1 MSIPNGTN
9 KPRTLRTKGHGSAQG
24 VALGSRDATGWW
36 LGGDE
41 LVPPVAVILDSAL
54 ENNLAVMA
62 AYCSDAGVS
71 LAPHAKT
78 TMSPEIIDRQLVH
91 GAWGVTAATVYQ
103 VGVFADFGVP
113 RILLANQVTD
123 TAGLSALADIM
134 ATRPAL
140 EVILIAD
147 SVEGVGLLDHAFTD
161 AEIERPVPVLVE
173 FGVAERRTGARTI
186 EVLLTVAH
194 AVHNSDYL
202 ALAGV
207 EAYEGVLATAPS
219 PVDAIDAY
227 LAGAVDALKR
237 LMQAGLI
244 ETEEPIYSAG
254 GSAYFDRVVAMA
266 SALDPSVRVVL
277 RSGCYV
283 VHDHGKYS
291 EVSPLDGRSD
301 HHPTLFP
308 ALEVWASVVSTPE
321 PGLVVVNAGRR
332 DLSYDDRMPSA
343 VKLLRRGSTDVEAIG
358 PWEASGMN
366 DQHTMFRVNATE
378 SVGAGDLVG
387 IGISHPCTTFD
398 KWRTIVV
405 VDDAYRVIEAVET
418 FF

>member
-9 KPRTLRTKGHGSAQG
+9 TPRTLRTKGHGSAQG
-24 VALGSRDATGWW
+24 VSLGSHDATGWR

-41 LVPPVAVILDSAL
+41 LVPPVAVILESAL
-54 ENNLAVMA
+54 ENNLTVMA
-62 AYCSDAGVS
+62 AYCSDAGVL

-78 TMSPEIIDRQLVH
+78 TMSPEIIDRQLAH

-103 VGVFADFGVP
+103 VGVFADFDVP

-134 ATRPAL
+134 VTRPEL

-147 SVEGVGLLDHAFTD
+147 SVEGVGLLDHAFAD

-173 FGVAERRTGARTI
+173 LGVAERRTGARTI
-186 EVLLTVAH
+186 DALVTVAH
-194 AVHNSDYL
+194 AVHNSPYL
-202 ALAGV
+202 ALVGV
-207 EAYEGVLATAPS
+207 EAYEGVLAMAPS

-227 LAGAVDALKR
+227 LAGAVDALEV

-254 GSAYFDRVVAMA
+254 GSAYFDRVVGSA
-266 SALDPSVRVVL
+266 SALNPTVRVVL

-283 VHDHGKYS
+283 VHDHGKYHD
-291 EVSPLDGRSD
+291 VSPLDGRSN

-343 VKLLRRGSTDVEAIG
+343 VKLLRRGLTDVEAIG

-366 DQHTMFRVNATE
+366 DQHTMFRIDATQ

-398 KWRTIVV
+398 KWKTIMV
-405 VDDAYRVIEAVET
+405 VDDAYRVIEVVET